1 MVALASS
8 PAVPRAPRP
17 PLALSPTASVIKTEQ
32 LRRSYNGRVLFTLRD
47 FRREDFETLWRID
60 QSCFPSGISYGRLEV
75 SAYIRCRGAF
85 TLVAESAELEQP
97 ERGEI
102 AKPAPSILGFIV
114 AEASRRGMGHIMTI
128 DVVSAA
134 RRFGVGSKLLAA
146 AEERLQSAGVTQVF
160 LEAAVDN
167 QAALAFYK
175 RHGYFVVKTIPR
187 YYSNG
192 LDAFVLHNDMHASTH
207 EQPAHAQLG
216 SHLECCIRQGS
227 G

>member
-60 QSCFPSGISYGRLEV
+60 QSCFPPGISY
-75 SAYIRCRGAF
+75 I
-85 TLVAESAELEQP
+85 
-97 ERGEI
+97 
-102 AKPAPSILGFIV
+102 
-114 AEASRRGMGHIMTI
+114 TI
-128 DVVSAA
+128 DVVPSA

-146 AEERLQSAGVTQVF
+146 AEERLQSEGVAQVF

-167 QAALAFYK
+167 KTALAFYK
-175 RHGYFVVKTIPR
+175 RHDYFVVKTVPR

-192 LDAFVLHNDMHASTH
+192 LDAFVLQKDLLPSPTSNSLA
-207 EQPAHAQLG
+207 L
-216 SHLECCIRQGS
+216 RS
-227 G
+227 GPI